1 MRYEII
7 GKPYYPILR
16 IVIEIGDRVVS
27 KLDALIYLDSNT
39 KWKDA
44 GNGLSLFYVD
54 TYPSEVLFSPKS
66 YGDIYLIESGQSIY
80 LREDS
85 ILAFYGDISV
95 DRNWGGAK
103 DFFKD
108 ENKTL
113 LKVTGKGGIFLSTM
127 GIVYKKWV
135 SATTFIAEEH
145 VIAFEPSL
153 DFKPY
158 SISDTDQRAFYS
170 FNGGGNI
177 YVQTR
182 IEHGL

>member
-27 KLDALIYLDSNT
+27 KLDSLISLDTNL
-39 KWKDA
+39 KWKDS
-44 GNGLSLFYVD
+44 GNGFSLFYVD
-54 TYPSEVLFSPKS
+54 TYPSEAIFTTKN

-85 ILAFYGDISV
+85 ILAFYGDISM
-95 DRNWGGAK
+95 DRDWGGSK
-103 DFFKD
+103 GFFKD

-113 LKVTGKGGIFLSTM
+113 LKVTGKGGVFLAPM
-127 GIVYKKWV
+127 GIIHKKWV
-135 SATTFIAEEH
+135 SATTFIEEEH

-158 SISDTDQRAFYS
+158 SISDTDQRSFYS

-177 YVQTR
+177 YIQTR
-182 IEHGL
+182 V